1 MRDSHAPGTGAPG
14 WLIGRW
20 RLMHAEPALG
30 FQPGTGM
37 EFRADG
43 SLRYSI
49 PLEGAVQHVMLVY
62 RVDGSILRTESPAA
76 PHATATPIR
85 QGPGDTLVIDFVA
98 SSAVL
103 VREDAGWPAE

>member
-1 MRDSHAPGTGAPG
+1 MRAADAPAPGPPA

-20 RLMHAEPALG
+20 RLTHAEPSLG
-30 FQPGTGM
+30 FTPGTRM
-37 EFRADG
+37 EFRRDG

-49 PLEGAVQHVMLVY
+49 PVEGTVHDVFLLY
-62 RVDGSILRTESPAA
+62 RVDGATLRTENPAA
-76 PHATATPIR
+76 PHSTAAPIR

-103 VREDAGWPAE
+103 VRESDPGSRR